1 MITPRIAIAQKA
13 DEVRRCFPVMH
24 ELRTHIEN
32 AEEFVD
38 RVKRQQKQGYFL
50 AFLAAEDEIRAVAGY
65 RYLESLFSGKFL
77 YVDDLVT
84 RAADRSRGFGGQL
97 LDWLVEE
104 ARNHHCEQVELDSGV
119 QRFDA
124 HRFYFAK
131 RMKISSYHF
140 AINLKDDNSTK
151 RKPKV

>member
-1 MITPRIAIAQKA
+1 
-13 DEVRRCFPVMH
+13 MH

-50 AFLAAEDEIRAVAGY
+50 AFLAAEAEIRAVAGY

-84 RAADRSRGFGGQL
+84 RAADRSRGFGAKL
-97 LDWLVEE
+97 IDWLIDQ
-104 ARNHHCEQVELDSGV
+104 ARAHHCEQVELDSGV